1 MLLENFMTRFIQEI
15 SGKLGKFW
23 KESAVCSI
31 RLLGVIAKSSAP
43 EKATNPAIGIDIN
56 RIENAPLNVPTPVPK

>member
-23 KESAVCSI
+23 KESAEKELVK
-31 RLLGVIAKSSAP
+31 LLDRVK
-43 EKATNPAIGIDIN
+43 KAVVDEDGAICWKNTSVYLEDD
-56 RIENAPLNVPTPVPK
+56 L